1 MTKKAAREKRK
12 AVGPLRMK
20 KQAPKKKSK
29 ARWHEEAVIH
39 QDVFF
44 AEAPT
49 EP

>member
-1 MTKKAAREKRK
+1 MTKKANRTKTKISAPARAKKPVHRK
-12 AVGPLRMK
+12 KP
-20 KQAPKKKSK
+20 K

-49 EP
+49 QP